1 MTVVYAVAM
10 VYLVFVLV
18 EVGAVMVIRLAVL
31 TPL

>member
-18 EVGAVMVIRLAVL
+18 GVGAVMVIRLAVL

>member
-18 EVGAVMVIRLAVL
+18 GVAAVMVIRLAVL